1 MNQQNVEKI
10 NQNNNQKFFFQ
21 KFSVFL
27 SQQTLQQKKNKEKIL
42 LLKMLKSQMKLQNHK
57 MKKNPFKIIA
67 KQFDNLIKAIEHK
80 DVKEFHTL
88 LLRMYYLFLPSEPI
102 NDFGDSVL
110 RVCTR
115 TYDKEIISEFIS
127 WWFANQSNFS
137 AISLPGVWRNRVEDT
152 PLHVLCARLDGNA
165 IDFLEFYINE
175 IPGIDIKA
183 KNTMNSLV

>member
-1 MNQQNVEKI
+1 
-10 NQNNNQKFFFQ
+10 
-21 KFSVFL
+21 
-27 SQQTLQQKKNKEKIL
+27 
-42 LLKMLKSQMKLQNHK
+42 MKLQNHK